1 MNAYF
6 AASYFS
12 PCSSLLFLFGLLLYL
27 LRLLL
32 CRHCLKPVTFGLLTA
47 WLVAI
52 GSSNLKAQ
60 DYPQGS
66 EPIQGELQRDIAP
79 GTSGNAPYSG
89 QLQVYQILR
98 IQMGQAQ
105 IYQAI
110 ELELSPWDKTWDKTK
125 DSTASTASDYD
136 NGQNGQPVSL
146 LVYNQLSPFNS
157 EPAHDDTEQDD
168 TPKYQGRRLL
178 TRGIEGKTLLRFT
191 LSDEIS
197 GYNPSQQPK
206 LVPKQQQ
213 ASQNISLEVKQFPIY
228 IVLYPF
234 QTVEPAQAVE
244 TSGTPGQLGL
254 PSYQYSL
261 RYLRKK
267 FGLIRIRLLPPKTS
281 TDAEQNSTTNYLDD
295 SELYLSLQIDEQNHD
310 WIFDPDYVETSTD
323 APYDPGSGHTHAADN
338 LSSSRARYSQPY
350 RLGLGRHSI
359 QVSSQKYYTRAQFQL
374 EAGET
379 KILELQLQERLSQL
393 RLVLPKNSVVLLDG
407 IPLQSRQRSTP
418 SWQDVE
424 IRELESYL
432 YEQTRLQY
440 LLSVPAG
447 KHHLLIQYE
456 GETWQRQIFF
466 QEGVEQYFQL
476 NWELS
481 SQINPQN

>member
-6 AASYFS
+6 AALYFS
-12 PCSSLLFLFGLLLYL
+12 PCYLLLFFLGLLLYP
-27 LRLLL
+27 LRLVP
-32 CRHCLKPVTFGLLTA
+32 CRHCLKPATFSLLTA

-52 GSSNLKAQ
+52 GSGNLKAQ
-60 DYPQGS
+60 DYPQGR

-79 GTSGNAPYSG
+79 GTNGNAPYRG

-98 IQMGQAQ
+98 VQIGQAQ
-105 IYQAI
+105 LYQAI
-110 ELELSPWDKTWDKTK
+110 ELELSPWDNTN
-125 DSTASTASDYD
+125 DSTANTANDYD

-146 LVYNQLSPFNS
+146 LVYNQLSPLNS
-157 EPAHDDTEQDD
+157 EPARDDTEQDD
-168 TPKYQGRRLL
+168 KPKYQGRRLL
-178 TRGIEGKTLLRFT
+178 TRGIVGKTLLRFT

-197 GYNPSQQPK
+197 GYNPSRQPS
-206 LVPKQQQ
+206 LEPKRQQ
-213 ASQNISLEVKQFPIY
+213 ASQNISVKVTQFPIY

-234 QTVEPAQAVE
+234 QTVEQALIAKTSE
-244 TSGTPGQLGL
+244 TSAQLGL

-281 TDAEQNSTTNYLDD
+281 KDSEHNPTTNYLDD
-295 SELYLSLQIDEQNHD
+295 SELYLSLQIDERNHD

-323 APYDPGSGHTHAADN
+323 APYDPGSGHTHTADS
-338 LSSSRARYSQPY
+338 LGSSRARYSQPY
-350 RLGLGRHSI
+350 RLGLGRHNI
-359 QVSSQKYYTRAQFQL
+359 QVISPKYYTRAQFQL

-424 IRELESYL
+424 IRELESYH

-456 GETWQRQIFF
+456 GNTWQRQIFF